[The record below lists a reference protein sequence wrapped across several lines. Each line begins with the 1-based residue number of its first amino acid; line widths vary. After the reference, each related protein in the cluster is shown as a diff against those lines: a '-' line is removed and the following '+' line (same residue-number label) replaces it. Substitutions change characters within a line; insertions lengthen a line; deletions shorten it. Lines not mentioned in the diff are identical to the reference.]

1 MNKKLADSIIALR
14 KKNGLSQEQLAEKIG
29 ISRQTVSNWERGIAA
44 PDLETL
50 NLISKLFDEDLSVM
64 INGGNSGRGNVRGKT
79 PYRSALLITDI
90 VLMAVHFVLAFLDKI
105 EMLHVVLGPG
115 VLVALSVLIHFLF
128 CHVVAQNDYS
138 IIAGY
143 DKRKDNTEIVKKQ
156 LETIDLLNLTVV
168 LFFNILF
175 FIMYTGPKVDQIIG
189 SLVFLGAYVLMLIII
204 VVGVNIKIN
213 LIESSGMV

>member
-44 PDLETL
+44 PDVETL

-105 EMLHVVLGPG
+105 EMLHVVL
-115 VLVALSVLIHFLF
+115 VHFLF

-204 VVGVNIKIN
+204 VVGVNIKIKAR
-213 LIESSGMV
+213 

>member
-44 PDLETL
+44 PDVETL

-143 DKRKDNTEIVKKQ
+143 DKRKDNTEIV
-156 LETIDLLNLTVV
+156 
-168 LFFNILF
+168 
-175 FIMYTGPKVDQIIG
+175 
-189 SLVFLGAYVLMLIII
+189 
-204 VVGVNIKIN
+204 
-213 LIESSGMV
+213 

>member
-44 PDLETL
+44 PDVETL

-128 CHVVAQNDYS
+128 CVVAQNDYS

-204 VVGVNIKIN
+204 VVGVNIKIKAR
-213 LIESSGMV
+213 

>member
-14 KKNGLSQEQLAEKIG
+14 QKIGLSQEQLAEKIG

-44 PDLETL
+44 PDVETL

-204 VVGVNIKIN
+204 VVGVNIKIKAR
-213 LIESSGMV
+213 